1 MLHSLCR
8 ASTPEEIAGPAAFQA
23 SGLATFVAGEV
34 LNVSGGTGPVQLI
47 LRAMVCLGLVFGLAT
62 GYGMPAA
69 ARPGQE
75 LMPDQS
81 ATKAKAVV
89 RQVIATL
96 GGSAYL
102 NVHDSD
108 CEGRVAQFGSSGD
121 LMGFTSYRDLW
132 LLPSKDRVEYI
143 SKGQHTVLAFLLGVD
158 DLSISHGGVLITVFD
173 GDQGWILDKSGVID
187 QPEDVTKN
195 FAEQVKSGMNNM
207 LRSRMNEDGVE
218 FRYAGTDIVDL
229 KEVEWI
235 EFSDRDHRA
244 LRMAVE
250 KSTHLPLR
258 WVVEKRDPETRERTE
273 IATSYTQFISLDGV
287 LTPLSIT
294 RTQNGRRVTQ
304 TYLSSCK
311 YNSNLSPQL
320 FTRASLEQRSAEIA
334 KKGYKVSKEKK

>member
-1 MLHSLCR
+1 
-8 ASTPEEIAGPAAFQA
+8 
-23 SGLATFVAGEV
+23 
-34 LNVSGGTGPVQLI
+34 
-47 LRAMVCLGLVFGLAT
+47 
-62 GYGMPAA
+62 MPAA

-75 LMPDQS
+75 LMPEQS
-81 ATKAKAVV
+81 ATKAKVV
-89 RQVIATL
+89 LRQVIATL

-102 NVHDSD
+102 NVRDSE

-121 LMGFTSYRDLW
+121 LMGFTSFRDLS

-143 SKGQHTVLAFLLGVD
+143 SKGEHTVLAFLLGVD

-173 GDQGWILDKSGVID
+173 GGQGWILDKSGVID

-218 FRYAGTDIVDL
+218 FRDTGTDIVDL

-311 YNSNLSPQL
+311 YNSNISPQL

-334 KKGYKVSKEKK
+334 KKGYKDSKGKK

>member
-1 MLHSLCR
+1 VH
-8 ASTPEEIAGPAAFQA
+8 
-23 SGLATFVAGEV
+23 V
-34 LNVSGGTGPVQLI
+34 N
-47 LRAMVCLGLVFGLAT
+47 LRAMACLVLVFDLAT
-62 GYGMPAA
+62 GYGMHAA
-69 ARPGQE
+69 AQPGQE

-81 ATKAKAVV
+81 AAKAKGVL

-96 GGSAYL
+96 GGSAYV
-102 NVHDSD
+102 NVRDSD
-108 CEGRVAQFGSSGD
+108 CDGRVAQFGSSGD
-121 LMGFTSYRDLW
+121 LMGFTSFRDLW

-143 SKGQHTVLAFLLGVD
+143 SKSEHTVLAFLLGAD
-158 DLSISHGGVLITVFD
+158 GLSISHGGVLVTVSD

-235 EFSDRDHRA
+235 EFTDRDHRA
-244 LRMAVE
+244 LRMAAE

-334 KKGYKVSKEKK
+334 KKGYKDTNEKK

>member
-1 MLHSLCR
+1 
-8 ASTPEEIAGPAAFQA
+8 
-23 SGLATFVAGEV
+23 
-34 LNVSGGTGPVQLI
+34 
-47 LRAMVCLGLVFGLAT
+47 
-62 GYGMPAA
+62 MPAA

-81 ATKAKAVV
+81 ATKAKAVL

-102 NVHDSD
+102 NVRDSE
-108 CEGRVAQFGSSGD
+108 CEGRIAQFGSSGD
-121 LMGFTSYRDLW
+121 LMGFTSFRDLS

-143 SKGQHTVLAFLLGVD
+143 SKGEHTVLAFLLGVD

-218 FRYAGTDIVDL
+218 FRDTGTDIVDL

-311 YNSNLSPQL
+311 YNSNISPQL

-334 KKGYKVSKEKK
+334 KKGYKDSKGKK

>member
-1 MLHSLCR
+1 
-8 ASTPEEIAGPAAFQA
+8 
-23 SGLATFVAGEV
+23 
-34 LNVSGGTGPVQLI
+34 
-47 LRAMVCLGLVFGLAT
+47 
-62 GYGMPAA
+62 
-69 ARPGQE
+69 
-75 LMPDQS
+75 
-81 ATKAKAVV
+81 
-89 RQVIATL
+89 
-96 GGSAYL
+96 
-102 NVHDSD
+102 
-108 CEGRVAQFGSSGD
+108 
-121 LMGFTSYRDLW
+121 MGFTSFRDLS

-143 SKGQHTVLAFLLGVD
+143 SKGEHTVLAFLLGVD

-218 FRYAGTDIVDL
+218 FRDTGTDIVDL

-311 YNSNLSPQL
+311 YNSNISPQL

-334 KKGYKVSKEKK
+334 KKGYKDSKGKK